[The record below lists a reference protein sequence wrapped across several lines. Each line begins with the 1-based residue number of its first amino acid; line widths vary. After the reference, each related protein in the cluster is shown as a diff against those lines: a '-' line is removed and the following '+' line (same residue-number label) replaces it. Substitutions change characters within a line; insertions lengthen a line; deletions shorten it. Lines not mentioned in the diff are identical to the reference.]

1 MKRLFRGT
9 RGIFLI
15 TLFLIWSV
23 VALAV
28 AAMVIWTDPPAL
40 AWVGL
45 AIPVLVATG
54 LSVAGWVLLRH
65 ERPSAA
71 VPAGQRAP
79 RSDEMHRILVVA
91 NETLRGPA
99 LHDEVRRHAAERPTE
114 VLVVAP
120 ALAGAVAHWT
130 DAEDGARRAARERV
144 EQTCATLYD
153 LGIMARGE
161 VGADDPLRAV
171 EDALRTFGA
180 DEIVI
185 STHPA
190 GTSNWLEDG
199 VVERLRTFYEIPVV
213 HVVVG
218 DEGREQLAARPAA

>member
-1 MKRLFRGT
+1 LRGT

-15 TLFLIWSV
+15 TVFLIWSV

-28 AAMVIWTDPPAL
+28 AAMVVWTDPPAR

-45 AIPVLVATG
+45 AIPLLVATG

-71 VPAGQRAP
+71 VAAGQRAP
-79 RSDEMHRILVVA
+79 RSDDRHRILVVA

-99 LHDEVRRHAAERPTE
+99 LHEEVMRRASERPTD

-120 ALAGAVAHWT
+120 ALAGSVAHWT
-130 DAEDGARRAARERV
+130 DAEDGARREARERV
-144 EQTCATLYD
+144 ERTCAALDD
-153 LGIMARGE
+153 LAITARGE
-161 VGADDPLRAV
+161 VATDDPLRAV

-199 VVERLRTFYEIPVV
+199 VVERLRAFYDIPVV

-218 DEGREQLAARPAA
+218 DEGREQLVTRSAA